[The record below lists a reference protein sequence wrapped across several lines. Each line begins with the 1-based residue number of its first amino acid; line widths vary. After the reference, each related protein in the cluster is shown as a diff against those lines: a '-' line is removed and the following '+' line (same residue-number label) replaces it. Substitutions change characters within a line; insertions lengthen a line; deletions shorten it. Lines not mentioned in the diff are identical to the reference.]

1 MTDNRDAPSEDDRA
15 VPKRRAFSP
24 FDGSVGTI
32 ATVVIAITAV
42 LTLVLNYT
50 QGGPAA
56 SGPAT
61 AALPPQS
68 ATETSALLP
77 SQSTTETPTA
87 LPSFSDSDSA
97 FGTVEAQPAS
107 ALGCWIGD
115 TQISCEAEHNTE
127 VVDMGACTRDGLV
140 KFMGGTPSLDV
151 LRNALTVESTE
162 SGCSIR
168 GIEPRTKQSLSGIL
182 DGSAGDA
189 YRKCWVKSTDSEVA
203 CDEPH
208 FAEQIYSGT
217 VESVDCEQRFA
228 DYVGQ
233 GLERFAQQLEV
244 EANPGATTTCWVKT
258 RVSNELIASL
268 RNLKDRP
275 LPFQD

>member
-1 MTDNRDAPSEDDRA
+1 MTDIGEPEAGDDR
-15 VPKRRAFSP
+15 VGPKRKFWSP
-24 FDGSVGTI
+24 VVGSVGTI

-42 LTLVLNYT
+42 LTLVLST

-56 SGPAT
+56 SGPTTIAM
-61 AALPPQS
+61 PPES
-68 ATETSALLP
+68 ATEAS
-77 SQSTTETPTA
+77 TA
-87 LPSFSDSDSA
+87 LPSFSESDSSL
-97 FGTVEAQPAS
+97 GTIEAQPVNNI
-107 ALGCWIGD
+107 GCWID
-115 TQISCEAEHNTE
+115 ATQISCEAEHNTE
-127 VVDMGACTRDGLV
+127 VADIVPCTRDGLV

-151 LRNALTVESTE
+151 LRNVLSVEPSE

-182 DGSAGDA
+182 LGSAGDV
-189 YRKCWVKSTDSEVA
+189 YRRCWVKATDSEVA

-217 VESVDCEQRFA
+217 GESVDCERRFA

-233 GLERFAQQLEV
+233 NFERFAQQLEV
-244 EANPGATTTCWVKT
+244 EANPGATNTCWVKT

-275 LPFQD
+275 LPFQDA